1 MDLDEIK
8 AISIWQPWAQAIAL
22 GLKRFETRHWATRYR
37 GPLLVHASKRW
48 NAEMEERQE
57 WLGENLREMV
67 GPHTDLVLEFN
78 AVPVLGAIVA
88 IADLVECSPTID
100 AVKFSGSLDQR
111 IELMLGD
118 FTVGRFAWQIENVR
132 RLPQPVP
139 CRGQQGL
146 FDPPT
151 GVIDQVADQLRGAG
165 AARA

>member
-1 MDLDEIK
+1 MLEKAK
-8 AISIWQPWAQAIAL
+8 AISIWQPWATAIAL
-22 GLKRFETRHWATRYR
+22 GLKRNETRSWSTPYR
-37 GPLLVHASKRW
+37 GPILVCASKRW
-48 NAEMEERQE
+48 NPELEERQE
-57 WLGENLREMV
+57 WLAENLREMF

-146 FDPPT
+146 FDPPPD
-151 GVIDQVADQLRGAG
+151 VVDQVAQQFRGVG